1 MWLPGVSGGDCR
13 SLAELVPT
21 ALPWAALLKSLPLL
35 GLALFL
41 LLTLVGS
48 CCSSTIRRGGDSKAK
63 QRFSGCRTRHRVRG
77 LAGLSQTSSHS
88 PPVVFALQSP
98 LWSWGI
104 GLRWFLAI
112 SGAATEDHAAQL
124 GHRIKGDPCRQK
136 RCLCAARRFFFCKC
150 LMAAHSA
157 KNGDK

>member
-63 QRFSGCRTRHRVRG
+63 QRFFRLQNTAQGERLG
-77 LAGLSQTSSHS
+77 WAQPDQLSFSSCGVCS
-88 PPVVFALQSP
+88 AESP
-98 LWSWGI
+98 LELGDWAALIFSHFWSCHRGSCSSAW
-104 GLRWFLAI
+104 
-112 SGAATEDHAAQL
+112 AQD
-124 GHRIKGDPCRQK
+124 KGGSLQAEK
-136 RCLCAARRFFFCKC
+136 VSLCCKEVLLLQVFDGCSFC
-150 LMAAHSA
+150 
-157 KNGDK
+157 